1 MLNYIIISLV
11 DVAAGVGDRRPSV
24 ADVAVAVVQLQLTL
38 RIQTFAV
45 ERDWEGLLSIES
57 EVMTTTYTRV
67 IAATNYWIFCNA
79 QL

>member
-11 DVAAGVGDRRPSV
+11 DVAAGVSDRRPV
-24 ADVAVAVVQLQLTL
+24 ADIAVAVVQLQWTL
-38 RIQTFAV
+38 RMQTFAV

-67 IAATNYWIFCNA
+67 IAATNYWRIK
-79 QL
+79 

>member
-11 DVAAGVGDRRPSV
+11 DIAAGISDRRPSV
-24 ADVAVAVVQLQLTL
+24 ADVAVAVVQLQWTL
-38 RIQTFAV
+38 RMQTFAV

-67 IAATNYWIFCNA
+67 IAATNYWRIK
-79 QL
+79 

>member
-11 DVAAGVGDRRPSV
+11 HVAAGGGDRRPSV
-24 ADVAVAVVQLQLTL
+24 ADVAVAVVQLQRTL
-38 RIQTFAV
+38 RMQTFAV

-67 IAATNYWIFCNA
+67 IAATNYWRIK
-79 QL
+79 